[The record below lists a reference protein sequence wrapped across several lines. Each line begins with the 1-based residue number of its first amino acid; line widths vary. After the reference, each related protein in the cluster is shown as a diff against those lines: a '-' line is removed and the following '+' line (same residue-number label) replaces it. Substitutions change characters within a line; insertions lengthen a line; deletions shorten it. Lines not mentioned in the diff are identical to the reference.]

1 MKGLDEFIA
10 LFGDVTILHAV
21 EVILAIVFAIG
32 IYKKVKDYLIKRHD
46 AEMEKNAELQEALTA
61 VRKYPLWHQQS
72 LDIQQMFKAEIQ
84 ELRDIHKETSDRLIK
99 MEADNKRR
107 ERNKLRDRLLQ
118 NFRYYTNL
126 ETNPSQTWT
135 RMESEAFWVQKR
147 SLSALR
153 FLRESERFCSQ
164 QDLFPNSELQKESD
178 SPFSIRFPL
187 SATQAS
193 I

>member
-21 EVILAIVFAIG
+21 EVVLAIAFAIG
-32 IYKKVKDYLIKRHD
+32 IYKKVKDYLIKKHD
-46 AEMEKNAELQEALTA
+46 AEMAKNAELQEALTA
-61 VRKYPLWHQQS
+61 VRKYPEWHQQS
-72 LDIQQMFKAEIQ
+72 LDIQKMFKAEIQ
-84 ELRDIHKETSDRLIK
+84 ELRDIHQETSDRLIK

-135 RMESEAFWVQKR
+135 RMESEAFWELFKDYEDADGNGYVHTEVLPAMQK
-147 SLSALR
+147 LR
-153 FLRESERFCSQ
+153 VI
-164 QDLFPNSELQKESD
+164 DHNN
-178 SPFSIRFPL
+178 
-187 SATQAS
+187 
-193 I
+193 